1 MMDRAILH
9 EIDTINF
16 YLKTYRGLSKM
27 TVMIMLKERCL
38 LFNKLEF
45 S

>member
-1 MMDRAILH
+1 MDRIILH
-9 EIDTINF
+9 EIDTINW
-16 YLKTYRGLSKM
+16 YLKTYRCLPPM